1 MIRNYRHLQRFK
13 NRQNQRRQEY
23 CSSSV
28 GHEKVQCIENFNN
41 CYIIARVAAE
51 FQNIWKL
58 KTTHFYYLKNF
69 VFYLEEYA
77 HSLKNKFTTVQS
89 HSVLLWAQFV
99 SQAPVVIHILVF
111 K

>member
-58 KTTHFYYLKNF
+58 KTTHFYYLKKLCILSGRICTLIKEQIHNSSKSF
-69 VFYLEEYA
+69 SVA
-77 HSLKNKFTTVQS
+77 VGTVCVSSSCSNS
-89 HSVLLWAQFV
+89 HSSV
-99 SQAPVVIHILVF
+99 
-111 K
+111 